1 MPNAIQ
7 MGIGML
13 SIKSL
18 GYNYEK
24 YLKSEVQITNI
35 MSDKALKQRYNYI
48 KRYLS
53 LFDQN
58 YSELKM
64 GMNKIRE
71 YE

>member
-1 MPNAIQ
+1 MPNAMQ

-18 GYNYEK
+18 GYNYDK
-24 YLKSEVQITNI
+24 FLKSEVQITNI
-35 MSDKALKQRYNYI
+35 MSDKALKQRYSYI

-58 YSELKM
+58 YSQLKM
-64 GMNKIRE
+64 GMNKIR
-71 YE
+71 